1 MSAPLAQ
8 DSPVDAFQAIT
19 LGIVQGLT
27 EFLPISSTAHLAL
40 VPWAFGWQDPGHTFD
55 VALHAGTLIAV
66 TAYFWDDLRRMA
78 VAFARSLI
86 GLLRRTPSPRSL
98 GAAALEAPSGPA
110 APDPHGVLAW
120 MVVAG
125 SVPAVLAGVL
135 IEKWVETTLRSPLVI
150 AGTLI
155 GVALLIWVID
165 RRASGHRAWQD
176 LRLKDAVLIG
186 VAQAC
191 ALVPGVSRSG
201 ATITMGLLL
210 GLSRADAAR
219 FSFLLGFPVIL
230 GSTVFKL
237 RHLFEDASLQAL
249 APWMALGAAAAA
261 LSGYACIAFL
271 LRFLASRTMLTFVL
285 YRVAL
290 GSLILFLVAMGWAPK
305 IGG

>member
-1 MSAPLAQ
+1 M
-8 DSPVDAFQAIT
+8 DALQAIT

-66 TAYFWDDLRRMA
+66 TAYFWDDLRQMAWSFWRSLPAVLRRSAAPGAPGEAA
-78 VAFARSLI
+78 VA
-86 GLLRRTPSPRSL
+86 P
-98 GAAALEAPSGPA
+98 GAEATAL
-110 APDPHGVLAW
+110 DPHGMLAW

-125 SVPAVLAGVL
+125 SVPAVVAGVL

-155 GVALLIWVID
+155 GVALLIWFID
-165 RRASGHRAWQD
+165 RRAQGRRTWQD
-176 LRLKDAVLIG
+176 VGLKDAILIG
-186 VAQAC
+186 LAQAC

-201 ATITMGLLL
+201 ATITMGLYV

-237 RHLFEDASLQAL
+237 RHLLEDAALQAL
-249 APWMALGAAAAA
+249 APWMLLGAAAAA
-261 LSGYACIAFL
+261 GSGYLCIALL
-271 LRFLASRTMLTFVL
+271 LRFLASRTMLTFVV
-285 YRVAL
+285 YRLAL
-290 GSLILFLVAMGWAPK
+290 GGLILLLVWKGWAPA